1 MKELETDLAKCT
13 DFVKILEQRRGAE
26 NQAFSTDIGSIK
38 KRVVNFERYIKR
50 LKRHV
55 DQEKTTELITELENT
70 AMA

>member
-1 MKELETDLAKCT
+1 LKELETDLGKCT

-55 DQEKTTELITELENT
+55 D
-70 AMA
+70 